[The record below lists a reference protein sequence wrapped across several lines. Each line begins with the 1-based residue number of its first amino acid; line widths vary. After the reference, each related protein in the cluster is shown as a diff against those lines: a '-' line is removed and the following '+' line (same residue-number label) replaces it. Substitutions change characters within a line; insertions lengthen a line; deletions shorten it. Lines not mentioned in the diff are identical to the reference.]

1 MVSGSAPGRVAVTW
15 IVGKSTWG
23 SGDTG
28 RKRAARIPARARPKV
43 SRVVATG
50 LLMKMAERFMPV
62 P

>member
-1 MVSGSAPGRVAVTW
+1 MVSGSAPGRLADTW
-15 IVGKSTWG
+15 MVGKSTSG

-28 RKRAARIPARARPKV
+28 KKRAAMIPARAIPSV

-50 LLMKMAERFMPV
+50 LLMKMAEKFMPV